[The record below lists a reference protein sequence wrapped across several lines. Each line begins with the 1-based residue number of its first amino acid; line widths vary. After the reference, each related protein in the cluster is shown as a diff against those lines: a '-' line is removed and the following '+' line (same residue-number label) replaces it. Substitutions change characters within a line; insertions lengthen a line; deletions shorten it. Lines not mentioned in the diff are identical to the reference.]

1 MAITCVLK
9 TLLFSMFLF
18 FYQQGLANDT
28 YRLEK
33 FRNYQMKNWKPLSK
47 EQQNCRD
54 QPDIR
59 PLENIRIGFVRLNLE
74 SDDLSG
80 DERLETCETYEVDE
94 QDFNRMTNFY
104 FNYVN
109 TGNPEFRKNRIQ
121 RVLRLI
127 HRIFAININRFNS
140 QSRLEKGVVY
150 TTARSLFDQLFL
162 SVNIN
167 GRSNPYFNYFHLVQG
182 EKQCNYVG
190 VNNGL
195 VLMFLAFLA
204 PNFLSR
210 DRLYTYFCILADIY
224 TGESCDQAFDR
235 ALLCENINAYDCPQ
249 SLSSQ
254 LKAAELDAGIAL
266 LIGLTAMAS
275 AAFQRI
281 DSGLESEETLENLL
295 IRCLPYE
302 LLPIIYSNA
311 ARHCRPGRS
320 CPVPAFMHTV
330 NGMQEFISSIMGI
343 NLTPLTEASS
353 FESLKFLMDYIELS
367 DSEGSDSL
375 GSNNEFALEES
386 DSEDQ
391 DQSVVV
397 RQQNELIGQLRQE
410 LANQSATEEVG
421 AVGGALAGTK
431 KCPICTDPLTDITV
445 LNRCGHA
452 GFCKTC
458 AERFINEQ
466 RECPYCR
473 EIPLSYMKFIDMSL
487 P

>member
-9 TLLFSMFLF
+9 TLLFSVLLF

-33 FRNYQMKNWKPLSK
+33 FRKYQMKNWKPLSK
-47 EQQNCRD
+47 EQQNCTD
-54 QPDIR
+54 QLEISS
-59 PLENIRIGFVRLNLE
+59 LENIRLGFVRLNLE

-80 DERLETCETYEVDE
+80 DGRLETCETYEVYE
-94 QDFNRMTNFY
+94 KDFNRLNNFY

-109 TGNPEFRKNRIQ
+109 RGNPERRKVRIQ

-127 HRIFAININRFNS
+127 HRIFAINLNRFND
-140 QSRLEKGVVY
+140 QSRGEKELID
-150 TTARSLFDQLFL
+150 AMAKSLFDQLFL

-182 EKQCNYVG
+182 GKQCNYVG

-204 PNFLSR
+204 PHFLSR
-210 DRLYTYFCILADIY
+210 DRLYTYFCILGNIY

-235 ALLCENINAYDCPQ
+235 ALLSENINAYDCPQ
-249 SLSSQ
+249 CLSDQ
-254 LKAAELDAGIAL
+254 LKAAELDTGIAL

-281 DSGLESEETLENLL
+281 DSGLESQETLENLL

-302 LLPIIYSNA
+302 LLPIVYSNA

-320 CPVPAFMHTV
+320 CPVPAFMYTV
-330 NGMQEFISSIMGI
+330 NGMQEFTSSIMGI
-343 NLTPLTEASS
+343 NPAPLTEASS

-367 DSEGSDSL
+367 DSVGSDS
-375 GSNNEFALEES
+375 EFASEES

-391 DQSVVV
+391 DQSIVV

-410 LANQSATEEVG
+410 LANQPITEEAG
-421 AVGGALAGTK
+421 AVRGVSAGTK
-431 KCPICTDPLTDITV
+431 KCPICTDSLTDVAV
-445 LNRCGHA
+445 LHRCGHA

-458 AERFINEQ
+458 AERLINEQ
-466 RECPYCR
+466 RECPFCR
-473 EIPLSYMKFIDMSL
+473 EIPLSYMKVIDMSL